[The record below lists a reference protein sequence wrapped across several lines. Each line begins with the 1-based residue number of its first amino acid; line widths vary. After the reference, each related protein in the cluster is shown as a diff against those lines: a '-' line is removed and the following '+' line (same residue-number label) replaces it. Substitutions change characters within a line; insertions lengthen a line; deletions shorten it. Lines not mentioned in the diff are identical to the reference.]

1 MYTLIFPLFCQD
13 SINVRLGV
21 RIIGT
26 HLVILRADGKTT
38 EVNNVLKISASW
50 HELSFLSNF
59 NILIGILFGPNDLV
73 ESIHDIMRSISS
85 LPVELK

>member
-1 MYTLIFPLFCQD
+1 M
-13 SINVRLGV
+13 N
-21 RIIGT
+21 
-26 HLVILRADGKTT
+26 K
-38 EVNNVLKISASW
+38 VLKISASW

-59 NILIGILFGPNDLV
+59 NILIGALFGPNDLV